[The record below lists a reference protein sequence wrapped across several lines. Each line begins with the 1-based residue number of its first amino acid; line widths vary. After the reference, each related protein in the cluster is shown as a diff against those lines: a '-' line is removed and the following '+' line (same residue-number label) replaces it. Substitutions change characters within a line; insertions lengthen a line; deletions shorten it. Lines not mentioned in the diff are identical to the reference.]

1 MSNLA
6 EGIFERGFKEGLRQ
20 GIQRS
25 KCEIVLNAYEEGLS
39 ISLIAKITGLSEEEV
54 LQIIERVLGDED
66 WKVQEVI

>member
-39 ISLIAKITGLSEEEV
+39 ISLIAKTTGLSEEEV

-66 WKVQEVI
+66 WKVQEVV